1 MKHFSLRA
9 RLTAAFLLIYLV
21 PVLAL
26 GIPGSLWIAHSARD
40 AASRL
45 LETRLENASER
56 MEAMFSS
63 MDSYANQM
71 QGDALVRGLMYMQ
84 DRSQLFTRYSAA
96 EYANFAYQLKLALV
110 TTDMFDDVAL
120 CFPGKNFCLT
130 QRGSYDLDMLIENEF
145 AVAGMDEAGWQA
157 LWGPDYSPASLLP
170 DITMETFGQQR
181 AGMLYL
187 RVAPPPYGETPLFAM
202 IYFIS
207 DAGVRR
213 CLQPL
218 ADYGTLTLTL
228 ALPQGDTPLVQGA
241 AAGGAR
247 VSLAAPVG
255 GIGGSLALSIDAR
268 ELYASA
274 DSLRG
279 MLFALLALMAC
290 LGSGVAVLVA
300 TVNYRPLAGIFSA
313 LFRQGTLDAPHPT
326 TGDLKSVEQSLLEI
340 MEKEDEL
347 RRSVEAQQDLLRYA
361 ALARL
366 LDGTLDGSAREKLFA
381 TLAMPLPHPY
391 YSVGIL
397 FPPDPQALAC
407 LIGACHDLRVT
418 AYPIEHEGRSL
429 LLLNHDAPAGLR
441 ALAGPPGFCLALSD
455 ACGALSD
462 VPNAYAHALHALNYR
477 SMQPQEDGILFYADV
492 SKRDASYYYP
502 LEAEVRLVNMLRAG
516 DAAAAE
522 SEMDALLAS
531 NLEQHP
537 SAMAMERFLSN
548 LEMTLARECRE
559 SGVAFAPLPPDSPL
573 DVWSGHLRRT
583 ARACAAAQ
591 TAQRDEQGEAV
602 LADIL
607 SYLDEHLSDSQL
619 SLGGVAAHFGMNASS
634 LSRFIKKKT
643 GVGYLDIINRRRIE
657 LAKEYLRQDTLS
669 IRQLAASVGFDSDV
683 TLRRLFKKYEGITP
697 TQYKGS

>member
-228 ALPQGDTPLVQGA
+228 ALPQGDTPLVQGRPR
-241 AAGGAR
+241 AGRASASR
-247 VSLAAPVG
+247 LPS
-255 GIGGSLALSIDAR
+255 GGS
-268 ELYASA
+268 A
-274 DSLRG
+274 DRS
-279 MLFALLALMAC
+279 
-290 LGSGVAVLVA
+290 
-300 TVNYRPLAGIFSA
+300 PLASTPASF
-313 LFRQGTLDAPHPT
+313 T
-326 TGDLKSVEQSLLEI
+326 
-340 MEKEDEL
+340 
-347 RRSVEAQQDLLRYA
+347 RRPIRCA
-361 ALARL
+361 AC
-366 LDGTLDGSAREKLFA
+366 SS
-381 TLAMPLPHPY
+381 PC
-391 YSVGIL
+391 S
-397 FPPDPQALAC
+397 
-407 LIGACHDLRVT
+407 
-418 AYPIEHEGRSL
+418 RSWPAW
-429 LLLNHDAPAGLR
+429 APAWR
-441 ALAGPPGFCLALSD
+441 CWS
-455 ACGALSD
+455 
-462 VPNAYAHALHALNYR
+462 R
-477 SMQPQEDGILFYADV
+477 
-492 SKRDASYYYP
+492 
-502 LEAEVRLVNMLRAG
+502 
-516 DAAAAE
+516 
-522 SEMDALLAS
+522 
-531 NLEQHP
+531 P
-537 SAMAMERFLSN
+537 SI
-548 LEMTLARECRE
+548 
-559 SGVAFAPLPPDSPL
+559 
-573 DVWSGHLRRT
+573 T
-583 ARACAAAQ
+583 AR
-591 TAQRDEQGEAV
+591 
-602 LADIL
+602 
-607 SYLDEHLSDSQL
+607 SP
-619 SLGGVAAHFGMNASS
+619 ASS
-634 LSRFIKKKT
+634 PPSFARARWT
-643 GVGYLDIINRRRIE
+643 RRIPPP
-657 LAKEYLRQDTLS
+657 AT
-669 IRQLAASVGFDSDV
+669 
-683 TLRRLFKKYEGITP
+683 
-697 TQYKGS
+697 